1 MSFELKSLQR
11 LLVKQEITNGMTK
24 QELCIWVDKQVYLLD
39 CPWSPAGLLKQRV
52 IKAMAKNQLLKG
64 YKM

>member
-11 LLVKQEITNGMTK
+11 LLVKQEVTNGMTK

-39 CPWSPAGLLKQRV
+39 CPWSPAGLLK
-52 IKAMAKNQLLKG
+52 
-64 YKM
+64 